1 MKAGIV
7 MSKPADAPEIAAS
20 ASAGSETPDEQADES
35 RIDWLCR
42 WITQL
47 AVIALILMIATE
59 VIARSV
65 FHLSLEVTDELGGY
79 ALIVITFVSLPTCQA
94 QGAFHHVHF
103 LDAKLGPLARAVLRA
118 VFSAVSLAA
127 VAVLF
132 WQFVLFAITSWQS
145 GDVAATTLLT
155 PLWMPRAIMCFGS
168 ACLCLSLCRT
178 LHRDWLC
185 IAALLQRRNG

>member
-7 MSKPADAPEIAAS
+7 MGKAPQAEESAAV
-20 ASAGSETPDEQADES
+20 AGAATHAQTES
-35 RIDWLCR
+35 RIEWLCR

-65 FHLSLEVTDELGGY
+65 FHRSLEVTDELGGY
-79 ALIVITFVSLPTCQA
+79 ALVVIAFVSLPTCQA

-103 LDAKLGPLARAVLRA
+103 LDAKLGALARAVLRA
-118 VFSAVSLAA
+118 VFSAVSL
-127 VAVLF
+127 VAIAILC
-132 WQFVLFAITSWQS
+132 WQFVLFALTSWQS

-155 PLWMPRAIMCFGS
+155 PLWIPRAVMGFGT
-168 ACLCLSLCRT
+168 ACLCFSLCRT
-178 LHRDWLC
+178 LLGDWLC
-185 IAALLQRRNG
+185 IADLLRRRQA

>member
-7 MSKPADAPEIAAS
+7 MGKAPEAEQSAPLAGDVQDAPA
-20 ASAGSETPDEQADES
+20 TES

-47 AVIALILMIATE
+47 TVIALILMIAAE
-59 VIARSV
+59 VIARGI
-65 FHLSLEVTDELGGY
+65 FGRSLEVTDELGGY
-79 ALIVITFVSLPTCQA
+79 ALVIITFVSLPTCQA
-94 QGAFHHVHF
+94 QDAFHHVHF
-103 LDAKLGPLARAVLRA
+103 LDAKLGPLAQAVLRA

-127 VAVLF
+127 IAILC
-132 WQFVLFAITSWQS
+132 WQFVLFAWTSWQS

-155 PLWMPRAIMCFGS
+155 PLWIPRAVMGFGS

-178 LHRDWLC
+178 LYQDGQC
-185 IAALLQRRNG
+185 IAALLKRGNA

>member
-1 MKAGIV
+1 MAKA
-7 MSKPADAPEIAAS
+7 PETPEIAVRAF
-20 ASAGSETPDEQADES
+20 AGNETPGEETGES
-35 RIDWLCR
+35 RIDWVCR
-42 WITQL
+42 WVTQL

-79 ALIVITFVSLPTCQA
+79 ALIVVTFVSLPTCQA

-103 LDAKLGPLARAVLRA
+103 LDARLGPLARAVLRA

-127 VAVLF
+127 IAILC
-132 WQFVLFAITSWQS
+132 WQFVLFALTSWQS

-155 PLWMPRAIMCFGS
+155 PLWIPRAIMCFGS

-178 LHRDWLC
+178 LHRDWRC
-185 IAALLQRRNG
+185 IANLLHGRNA